1 MISDRS
7 YSAQQLLSKQVVQLD
22 VSVWGGE
29 LEMPQVKDERMI
41 LTELDK
47 SMFRGCDD
55 TPKVSGFCKLC
66 GDQR

>member
-41 LTELDK
+41 LTEGEWFL
-47 SMFRGCDD
+47 
-55 TPKVSGFCKLC
+55 
-66 GDQR
+66 